1 MGGAEEGFK
10 NEANWPGCGGG
21 GVLRF
26 EATRGVVKGFE
37 KTNPISGLRVP
48 QWWLFTLRSQFGHG
62 GQTCKNEPKVGFVW
76 RASGWRGFGKTNP
89 ILREANFTL
98 RSRLGEK
105 LAGERR
111 FGEGDGSRFGI

>member
-1 MGGAEEGFK
+1 MRGAKEGFK
-10 NEANWPGCGGG
+10 NEAKW
-21 GVLRF
+21 
-26 EATRGVVKGFE
+26 RGVMAGRGFAH
-37 KTNPISGLRVP
+37 
-48 QWWLFTLRSQFGHG
+48 RSHEGRG
-62 GQTCKNEPKVGFVW
+62 EAAWKNEPKVGFVW

-89 ILREANFTL
+89 ILREAHFTL